1 MLTQQ
6 FAAPGAR
13 SRILIFALLIIAAA
27 YAGWRA
33 LLGDWLNVAASAVGT
48 GVLVLLAGSPAA
60 QMRILREPFNRRHAA
75 YVVMLWVYLI
85 AWVNVARALGSAPPL
100 GKNSALFYTLA
111 IALVMLTIMLVR
123 ALALLSYR
131 FSRPFVTDIPVW
143 EQALVAINEFVAA
156 GLLALYAGNTLVQ
169 VFQPDVFTIRL
180 NLPYTAGVGA
190 VAVLYYGG
198 MQLMWLARWNS
209 WLSKNRVWVG
219 LARTLSPLVLLV
231 ITMAIVARFAEQ
243 GDPRTASLLGSA
255 DTDVAVLAFA
265 PVIWLLTVV
274 VMLLVYTGRSGL
286 RQRFLPDVLLDQL
299 PPRLNRF
306 LRTISDMDMLLI
318 LGVLATVIP
327 AYLFLLGDTSGII
340 GALRGEI
347 LERGSVVI
355 ETSEQALALLF
366 AMPFYVVI
374 VGVLLIYAL
383 ALARPSVSAYER
395 EELVRRLPI
404 GFLIILIIT
413 LFLFTVPFTQ
423 VLTEGRLPRLPQDL
437 GRILL
442 FNVLIP
448 LLLLYAHYFLL
459 VRLPYGRGQSAW
471 REAQA
476 ARLSRRLEDVERR
489 IESLNREVE
498 ALDRLWRDG
507 RAADP
512 GANVD
517 LLYRYVQLNSMR
529 DDTNM
534 QRLQVLAERQQLAEV
549 SETPVSLAVAR
560 LPVRIVSIGIPLL
573 VAIQIYQW
581 AVLNNGLR
589 EIINDPN
596 ITIFEFFRA
605 ILQQAQF

>member
-13 SRILIFALLIIAAA
+13 SRILIFALLIIAVG

-33 LLGDWLNVAASAVGT
+33 LLGDWLNVMASLVGV
-48 GVLVLLAGSPAA
+48 GLLLALAGSPAA
-60 QMRILREPFNRRHAA
+60 QMRLLREPFTGRHAA
-75 YVVMLWVYLI
+75 YAALFWVYVI
-85 AWVNVARALGSAPPL
+85 AWVNVARALGNAPPT

-111 IALVMLTIMLVR
+111 ISLAALTIMLVR
-123 ALALLSYR
+123 ALLLLSHR
-131 FSRPFVTDIPVW
+131 FSRPLITRIPVW
-143 EQALVAINEFVAA
+143 EQLLVATNEFIAA
-156 GLLALYAGNTLVQ
+156 GLLSLFAANLLVRL
-169 VFQPDVFTIRL
+169 FQPDVFTTRFD
-180 NLPYTAGVGA
+180 LPYSAGIGA
-190 VAVLYYGG
+190 VVVLYYGG
-198 MQLMWLARWNS
+198 MQLMWLARWND

-219 LARTLSPLVLLV
+219 LARALSPLALLV
-231 ITMAIVARFAEQ
+231 TTMAILARFADRV
-243 GDPRTASLLGSA
+243 DPRTARLVGDA
-255 DTDVAVLAFA
+255 DTDLAVLALA
-265 PVIWLLTVV
+265 PVIWLVIGV

-286 RQRFLPDVLLDQL
+286 RQRFLPDSLLDHL
-299 PPRLNRF
+299 PNRLARF

-318 LGVLATVIP
+318 LAVMATLIP
-327 AYLFLLGDTSGII
+327 AYLFLLGDSSGII

-355 ETSEQALALLF
+355 ETSEQALAFLF
-366 AMPFYVVI
+366 AMPFYALVV
-374 VGVLLIYAL
+374 GLLLIYAL
-383 ALARPSVSAYER
+383 ALARPTLAAHQR
-395 EELVRRLPI
+395 EELVSRLPI
-404 GFLIILIIT
+404 GFLIILVIT
-413 LFLFTVPFTQ
+413 LFLFAVPFTQ
-423 VLTEGRLPRLPQDL
+423 VLVEGRLPRLPQDL

-459 VRLPYGRGQSAW
+459 VRLPFTRGQTIW

-476 ARLSRRLEDVERR
+476 GRLARQLESVERR

-507 RAADP
+507 RAADA
-512 GANVD
+512 GASVD
-517 LLYRYVQLNSMR
+517 LLYRYVQLNSLR

-573 VAIQIYQW
+573 LAIQIYQW

-589 EIINDPN
+589 EIINDPT

>member
-13 SRILIFALLIIAAA
+13 SRFLIFALLIIAIG
-27 YAGWRA
+27 YGGWRA
-33 LLGDWLNVAASAVGT
+33 LLGDWLNVAAASIGAA
-48 GVLVLLAGSPAA
+48 VLVVLAGSPAA
-60 QMRILREPFNRRHAA
+60 QMRILREPFSRRHAA
-75 YVVMLWVYLI
+75 YIALFWVYMI
-85 AWVNVARALGSAPPL
+85 SWVNVARAIGNAAPT
-100 GKNSALFYTLA
+100 GKNSALFYTLL

-123 ALALLSYR
+123 ALALFSPR
-131 FSRPFVTDIPVW
+131 FSRPFVTEIPVW
-143 EQALVAINEFVAA
+143 EQVLVAINEFVAA
-156 GLLALYAGNTLVQ
+156 GLLALYAANTLVR
-169 VFQPDVFTIRL
+169 VFQPNIFTTRL
-180 NLPYTAGVGA
+180 NLPYTIGVGA

-198 MQLMWLARWNS
+198 MQLMWLSRWNS

-219 LARTLSPLVLLV
+219 LARALSPLVLLV
-231 ITMAIVARFAEQ
+231 TTMAIVARFSEQ
-243 GDPRTASLLGSA
+243 GDSRTADLLGSA
-255 DTDVAVLAFA
+255 DTDIAVLAFA

-274 VMLLVYTGRSGL
+274 VILLVYTGRSGL
-286 RQRFLPDVLLDQL
+286 RQRFLPDGLLDNL
-299 PPRLNRF
+299 PTRLNRF
-306 LRTISDMDMLLI
+306 LHTISDMDMLLI
-318 LGVLATVIP
+318 LGVLATLIP

-366 AMPFYVVI
+366 AMPFYAVI
-374 VGVLLIYAL
+374 VGLLLLYAV
-383 ALARPSVSAYER
+383 ALARPSLSAHER
-395 EELVRRLPI
+395 EELVKRLPI

-413 LFLFTVPFTQ
+413 LFLFAVPFTQ

-448 LLLLYAHYFLL
+448 LSLLYAHYFLL
-459 VRLPYGRGQSAW
+459 VRVPYGRGQTAW
-471 REAQA
+471 REAQTV
-476 ARLSRRLEDVERR
+476 RLSRQLESVERR

-507 RAADP
+507 RAAEP
-512 GANVD
+512 GASVD
-517 LLYRYVQLNSMR
+517 LLYRYVQLNSLR

-573 VAIQIYQW
+573 LAIQLYQW

-605 ILQQAQF
+605 ILQQANF